1 MKTFIS
7 ILFITYGL
15 LIASIIGISKMNAG
29 YSIGKIELPQPN
41 PLVLDKD
48 SNFILQPI
56 IENIDIKGYETMF
69 TLKLYYKD
77 VLPNPIYLENKDSL
91 TNYCSDQT
99 IIKFW
104 LGNGTEI
111 EIYSIK
117 RMSCKILALFNLTKQ
132 EHDLLK
138 KYPLHRIE
146 ITNKVTDSKFLF
158 DIKNTHYLTH
168 LINKYPHWLSSPSR

>member
-1 MKTFIS
+1 MKNFIS
-7 ILFITYGL
+7 ILFIAYGL
-15 LIASIIGISKMNAG
+15 LSVSIIGISKINDDNN
-29 YSIGKIELPQPN
+29 IEKIELPQPN
-41 PLVLDKD
+41 PLILDKD

-56 IENIDIKGYETMF
+56 IENIDIKGYETLF

-77 VLPNPIYLENKDSL
+77 ILPNPIYLENKDSL

-99 IIKFW
+99 VIKLW
-104 LGNGTEI
+104 LGNNTEI

-138 KYPLHRIE
+138 KYPLYKIE

-158 DIKNTHYLTH
+158 DIRDTHYLVN
-168 LINKYPHWLSSPSR
+168 LLNKYPHWLSSPSR